1 MPNFAV
7 CSLEDG
13 AKRLILLSRGHVAEW
28 LRNGLQN
35 RVPRFN
41 SGRGLHS
48 KFNDLEQISELAHEG
63 QNWRWEPAGNPLA
76 SAGSPFSSPPRY
88 LDT

>member
-1 MPNFAV
+1 M
-7 CSLEDG
+7 
-13 AKRLILLSRGHVAEW
+13 AEW

-48 KFNDLEQISELAHEG
+48 NFNDLDKISELAHEG
-63 QNWRWEPAGNPLA
+63 QNWRWEPAGNPLCLRREPARAFSPRPAISSPRERFAA
-76 SAGSPFSSPPRY
+76 SADRVIPVANS
-88 LDT
+88 